1 MTFRLDKKLF
11 TWIIIAMI
19 VLIAVMG
26 VLVAFKF
33 FGGPAIF
40 LPELAPAPS
49 PGGTPAEETG
59 PWGDKSYTWQYN
71 GADHT
76 LNLYIAKDIYK
87 KYQYGI
93 SGTLLPENL
102 TDYIVTAGDGGVI
115 ADAADQIKR
124 IATRQGCTGDAG
136 IVGLVLSFAQ
146 AVPYQTDAETGHSS
160 AYPRAPAVM
169 LAEQT
174 GDSADHTI
182 LAAAILKELGYG
194 CALLSYPPTED
205 RLSVIPD
212 AVALGLISDD
222 DSDRPVYTAAL
233 ANTSTTLPVA
243 PFWVVDTSTKGI
255 PVAAYNGITP
265 EIFPDA
271 SFWVGR
277 HYASTDGKYPALN
290 LTNTL
295 LLKESGN
302 LTFSPR
308 DWQQEVTDYYTD
320 SWYPSGIAWKMQDK
334 WQLYQQFIEVADVPA
349 TLYTPWGTA
358 VHNATVPWR
367 LVYQITEMDDD
378 AKKDMTPYSDVR
390 IAVYSYNDQT
400 GTADL
405 IKVFGWQ
412 GLYGADKY
420 QTVGPFS
427 PGNYAV
433 AVFVRNAGVDI
444 TLQYHGKEH
453 APVYAGGI

>member
-1 MTFRLDKKLF
+1 M
-11 TWIIIAMI
+11 
-19 VLIAVMG
+19 
-26 VLVAFKF
+26 
-33 FGGPAIF
+33 
-40 LPELAPAPS
+40 
-49 PGGTPAEETG
+49 
-59 PWGDKSYTWQYN
+59 
-71 GADHT
+71 
-76 LNLYIAKDIYK
+76 
-87 KYQYGI
+87 
-93 SGTLLPENL
+93 
-102 TDYIVTAGDGGVI
+102 
-115 ADAADQIKR
+115 
-124 IATRQGCTGDAG
+124 
-136 IVGLVLSFAQ
+136 
-146 AVPYQTDAETGHSS
+146 
-160 AYPRAPAVM
+160 
-169 LAEQT
+169 
-174 GDSADHTI
+174 
-182 LAAAILKELGYG
+182 
-194 CALLSYPPTED
+194 
-205 RLSVIPD
+205 
-212 AVALGLISDD
+212 
-222 DSDRPVYTAAL
+222 
-233 ANTSTTLPVA
+233 
-243 PFWVVDTSTKGI
+243 DTSTKGI

-271 SFWVGR
+271 SFWAGR
-277 HYASTDGKYPALN
+277 HYAPTDGKYPALN
-290 LTNTL
+290 LTDTL
-295 LLKESGN
+295 LLKESSN

-320 SWYPSGIAWKMQDK
+320 SWYRSGIAWKMQDK
-334 WQLYQQFIEVADVPA
+334 WQLYQQFVEVADVPA

-358 VHNATVPWR
+358 VYNATVPWR

-378 AKKDMTPYSDVR
+378 AQKDMTPYSDVR

>member
-1 MTFRLDKKLF
+1 MTFKLDKNTFK
-11 TWIIIAMI
+11 WIMIAMAAMVVAMVI
-19 VLIAVMG
+19 L
-26 VLVAFKF
+26 LVFHAA
-33 FGGPAIF
+33 GG
-40 LPELAPAPS
+40 LSLLQPEPVPSPS
-49 PGGTPAEETG
+49 PGETSEEETG

-71 GADHT
+71 GAGQT
-76 LNLYIAKDIYK
+76 LNVYIAKDIYK

-102 TDYIVTAGDGGVI
+102 TDYIVTSGDGGVI

-124 IATRQGCTGDAG
+124 IASRQGYTDDAD
-136 IVGLVLSFAQ
+136 IVGLVLAFVR

-160 AYPRAPAVM
+160 AYPRTPVVT

-174 GDSADHTI
+174 GDSADHAI

-194 CALLSYPPTED
+194 CALLYYPPTED
-205 RLSVIPD
+205 RLSLIPD

-243 PFWVVDTSTKGI
+243 PFWLVDTNTKGI

-265 EIFPDA
+265 EILPDA
-271 SFWVGR
+271 SFWTGK
-277 HYASTDGKYPALN
+277 HYAPTDGKDPALN
-290 LTNTL
+290 LTDTL
-295 LLKESGN
+295 LLKESNN
-302 LTFSPR
+302 LAFSPH
-308 DWQQEVTDYYTD
+308 DWQQAVADYYTD
-320 SWYPSGIAWKMQDK
+320 SWYPSGIAWSMQDK
-334 WQLYQQFIEVADVPA
+334 WQLYQQFVTFEDVPA

-378 AKKDMTPYSDVR
+378 ATKDMTPYSDVR
-390 IAVYSYNDQT
+390 IAVYSYNDRT

-420 QTVGPFS
+420 RTVGPFS
-427 PGNYAV
+427 PGSYVV

-453 APVYAGGI
+453 VPVYAGGI